1 MESGSG
7 RMDGTSDAGQHR
19 TGLSR
24 AIAAAGL
31 LALTLVAC
39 VPAPGTVGSVTP
51 DAARVAAGEPQA
63 RDTIFY
69 MTDRSLAS
77 GGRGGESY
85 RHGRSA
91 AMAFGSVRAEF
102 GGGRDPVR
110 IAAPDERLRFP
121 MTPVPFFRRGSL
133 IVPEPAAAA
142 VYRAAAERFKAEV
155 AAALRAR
162 GQRDV
167 IVFVHGYRNSFG
179 DSVSTLAGLWQA
191 VGRRA
196 LPIVFSWPAGNP
208 APFGYLKDR
217 ESGEFSIFHLK
228 ETLRLLAEVDGLGDI
243 QVVAHSRGTDVATSA
258 LREMVIA
265 ARAAGRDPRAVLK
278 IDNLILAAPDLD
290 FSVVRQ
296 RLIAEHFGPAFGRI
310 SVYLNPSDGT
320 LALAQALMSGTRF
333 GRLSYDDLPENE
345 REIFRNITNVD
356 FIDVSGV
363 ATRAS
368 HDYFRNNPRVMADIV
383 TVLTASEP
391 PESARRDLVHQQGN
405 FWRIEL
411 PPEPEGE
418 RRSRDDRG

>member
-1 MESGSG
+1 
-7 RMDGTSDAGQHR
+7 MDGTSDARRQR
-19 TGLSR
+19 SGLSR
-24 AIAAAGL
+24 VIAAAGL
-31 LALTLVAC
+31 LALTLAAC
-39 VPAPGTVGSVTP
+39 VPAAGPTLTVAP
-51 DAARVAAGEPQA
+51 DAARVAAGDLQA

-69 MTDRSLAS
+69 VTDRSLAA
-77 GGRGGESY
+77 GGRGGGSY

-91 AMAFGSVRAEF
+91 AMAFGSVRAEV
-102 GGGRDPVR
+102 GGGRGAIRV
-110 IAAPDERLRFP
+110 AAPDERVRFP
-121 MTPVPFFRRGSL
+121 MTPVPFFRRGST

-142 VYRAAAERFKAEV
+142 AYRAAAEKFKAEV
-155 AAALRAR
+155 AAALRVR

-167 IVFVHGYRNSFG
+167 IVFVHGYRNSFD
-179 DSVSTLAGLWQA
+179 DSVSTLADLWQA
-191 VGRRA
+191 TGRLG
-196 LPIVFSWPAGNP
+196 LPVVFSWPAGNP

-228 ETLRLLAEVDGLGDI
+228 EMLRLLAEVDGLGDI

-265 ARAAGRDPRAVLK
+265 ARAAGHDPRRVLK

-290 FSVVRQ
+290 FSIVRQ

-310 SVYLNPSDGT
+310 SVYMNPSDST
-320 LALAQALMSGTRF
+320 LGLAQALMSGTRF

-363 ATRAS
+363 ANRAS

-383 TVLTASEP
+383 MVLTASEP
-391 PESARRDLVHQQGN
+391 PGSARRDLVHQQGN
-405 FWRIEL
+405 FWRIEP